1 MSAKK
6 SDIGQAQKR
15 ITLRV
20 PESVYVQLHYWAEQ
34 ADCSVN
40 EFFMLM
46 LDQWIDIQNGNYEL
60 PTLEASR
67 VNQLVD
73 GSLAL
78 QQEVR
83 ALTAIVTD
91 GFESLLSLT
100 RGDNYLNDIDP
111 DVLTEEE

>member
-1 MSAKK
+1 MSEKK
-6 SDIGQAQKR
+6 NDIGQGQKR
-15 ITLRV
+15 ITLRM
-20 PESVYVQLHYWAEQ
+20 PDSVYVQLHYWAEQ

-40 EFFMLM
+40 EFVMLM

-67 VNQLVD
+67 VNQLVES
-73 GSLAL
+73 SLAL

-83 ALTAIVTD
+83 ALTTIVTD

-111 DVLTEEE
+111 DMFTDDE